1 VAVII
6 NELMTTK
13 LLKVKYYNFF
23 TKNKKNKHS
32 HHHHSFFLAVICIPK
47 PTIPH
52 YEYLKKTKWQKKIH
66 QRKQKLE
73 SNRVQ
78 VNV

>member
-1 VAVII
+1 VVVII